1 MLSGYKM
8 TTIGLMD
15 ELRENIKPIKAVFH
29 VFVFGIFLLRIDV
42 DVKRQYHGPYRVKHR
57 FKRLFI

>member
-1 MLSGYKM
+1 
-8 TTIGLMD
+8 MD
-15 ELRENIKPIKAVFH
+15 ELKENIKPIKAVFH

-42 DVKRQYHGPYRVKHR
+42 DVKRRYHGPYRVKHR